1 MQRNLIIATA
11 LGGAALALPAAAPAQ
26 EGRATSVR
34 NDAGVTLNCRIYRER
49 RARYQ
54 TVVLS
59 AGEEWRQEA
68 DRRQARMIYCDPPGA
83 DIRYRLRA
91 GTAYRLV
98 PERGSVRVVLR
109 PI

>member
-1 MQRNLIIATA
+1 MQRNLIIAAT
-11 LGGAALALPAAAPAQ
+11 LFGATLTLPAAAPAQ
-26 EGRATSVR
+26 GAGTSVR
-34 NDAGVTLNCRIYRER
+34 NDAGITLNCRIYRER

-54 TVVLS
+54 TIVLS

-68 DRRQARMIYCDPPGA
+68 DRRRARAIACDPPAA

-91 GTAYRLV
+91 GIAYRLV
-98 PERGSVRVVLR
+98 QERRSVQVVLR